1 MDHAPHGVETP
12 TPLVGCCLV
21 EPECRERCPFGQ
33 RRGPTAPGDDTT
45 SYAYK
50 KIIHI
55 SAPSTTWEQ
64 RRRFPG
70 SIPPRRVWKPHLHWL
85 VAVSWSLSAGRVIP
99 LTNVE
104 VPPNPEWT
112 RSHPRIRKS
121 SISLGPQQS
130 WSRDG
135 ECPGLHR
142 PAGYRKPNPADWL
155 LSHIEIQRKEG
166 CASGQLRSPDAP
178 GEDRVSSSDK
188 KSF

>member
-1 MDHAPHGVETP
+1 M
-12 TPLVGCCLV
+12 

-70 SIPPRRVWKPHLHWL
+70 SIPPRRVWKPHPHWL
-85 VAVSWSLSAGRVIP
+85 VAVSWSLNAGRVVH

-104 VPPNPEWT
+104 VPSNPERT

-135 ECPGLHR
+135 DCPGLNR
-142 PAGYRKPNPADWL
+142 PAGYGKPNPAYWL
-155 LSHIEIQRKEG
+155 LSHIEIPRKEG
-166 CASGQLRSPDAP
+166 CPTGQLRSPAAP
-178 GEDRVSSSDK
+178 GEDRVSSPDK